1 VGKEAYHFSGESAE
15 EEEEEEE
22 EGRKKKKYIPECH

>member
-15 EEEEEEE
+15 EEE
-22 EGRKKKKYIPECH
+22 GRRKKKYIPECH